1 MTIDSFI
8 VRIGD
13 LVASGASL
21 LMLAV
26 GFGVRA
32 YAAVNVV
39 MVCLWFGAALL
50 IGRENA
56 ARTAAKA
63 VQAPA

>member
-1 MTIDSFI
+1 
-8 VRIGD
+8 
-13 LVASGASL
+13 
-21 LMLAV
+21 MLAV

-63 VQAPA
+63 AQAPA